1 MTTFRTSVIT
11 AALASIACSAQ
22 AGTTPATA
30 ATPAPAAIT
39 GDWLSNTI
47 SPVNNPVFFE
57 DPTIRTELRPI
68 YMHHRI
74 DDGFI
79 TKGGD
84 VNLYALQFRYAITD
98 RLGFIATK
106 DGYVDINPGVG
117 QGSDGWADV
126 ALGFKYALIDD
137 RANQFILTPGFTF
150 DIPLGDKKV
159 FQGNGDGEFN
169 VFVSAAK
176 GFGNLHF
183 TGNAGFRLPIDGDAE
198 STIFHYSFMA
208 DYYVCQWFIPF
219 VSLNGF
225 SVVDDGTALPL
236 TSEGYDLINFG
247 STSAQNA
254 LTMGGGFRTRITQN
268 VDFGFGYETAVVN
281 PKGLFDDRF
290 TVDFIWRF

>member
-126 ALGFKYALIDD
+126 ALGCKYALIDD

-159 FQGNGDGEFN
+159 FLLAGSIFKNISQVNIRI
-169 VFVSAAK
+169 AADLK
-176 GFGNLHF
+176 RDPLWILAHSRQLFLWHSLH
-183 TGNAGFRLPIDGDAE
+183 
-198 STIFHYSFMA
+198 
-208 DYYVCQWFIPF
+208 
-219 VSLNGF
+219 LN
-225 SVVDDGTALPL
+225 
-236 TSEGYDLINFG
+236 TS
-247 STSAQNA
+247 
-254 LTMGGGFRTRITQN
+254 
-268 VDFGFGYETAVVN
+268 
-281 PKGLFDDRF
+281 
-290 TVDFIWRF
+290 